1 MSKERKA
8 LQLRNTRET
17 EIKVKLNIEGTGTVK
32 ADSGIKFFDHMLAQ
46 LAQHA
51 GFDLLIE
58 AEGDLEIDQH
68 HTVEDIGIT
77 LGQAFLKA
85 LGDKKGISRFA
96 DCSVPLDESLVKTS
110 VDISGRPYLYTDL
123 DFSREMV
130 GDFPSELVEE
140 FLRAFSSHAKITL
153 HIELIRGENCHH
165 QIEAVFKSLARA
177 LKDAVSIVSEEM
189 PSTKGKL

>member
-1 MSKERKA
+1 
-8 LQLRNTRET
+8 LQ
-17 EIKVKLNIEGTGTVK
+17 
-32 ADSGIKFFDHMLAQ
+32 
-46 LAQHA
+46 
-51 GFDLLIE
+51 
-58 AEGDLEIDQH
+58 
-68 HTVEDIGIT
+68 
-77 LGQAFLKA
+77 A

-110 VDISGRPYLYTDL
+110 VDISGRSFLYTDL
-123 DFSREMV
+123 DLNREMV

-153 HIELIRGENCHH
+153 HIELIRGKNCHH

-177 LKDAVSIVSEEM
+177 LKDAVTIVSEEM